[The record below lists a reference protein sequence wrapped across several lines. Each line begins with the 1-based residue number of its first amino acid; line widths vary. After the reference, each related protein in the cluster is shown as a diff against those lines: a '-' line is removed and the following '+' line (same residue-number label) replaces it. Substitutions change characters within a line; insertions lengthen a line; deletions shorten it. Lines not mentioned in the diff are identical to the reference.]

1 MIETIGKVT
10 IDTSAYEEMETDLFA
25 VADRNIMHIARDLSK
40 VEYAAK
46 IEELSSYQ
54 VLYQYSPLR
63 ENVVDFLPIHKNHR
77 VLEIGSGCGAVTGA
91 LSRKAASVTCV
102 EASKEKSLVNA
113 HRHSDCD
120 NIVIHVG
127 DWNQIEKNLEADY
140 DFICLIDV
148 FEEYELCESFVNTLQ
163 KHLTTGGHIVMVL
176 PNKYGMKFFAG
187 ARNAAS
193 EDYFASIETPRRGF
207 SRNGLLKLFAK
218 CGVQDAAFYYPYP
231 DYRFATAIYSD
242 VYKPGKGELS
252 NNRQNFEGDRMV
264 LFDEKAAFDGVIE
277 DGLFNVFANSFVAV
291 IGGGFDVKFAKY
303 SNDRAPQYQIKT
315 TIVKETSGEVYVC
328 KHPITQEA
336 TEHVRG
342 MQTAYEGLLA
352 RYEGGNLSINRC
364 ELVEEDGEVYAKF
377 DFVQGT
383 PLSELM
389 DDCIA
394 KQDSEGFHKLF
405 DEYLERVGY
414 NEEYP
419 VSDFDLIFANVL
431 VNGDE
436 WTLIDYEWTFGKAVP
451 MKELAF
457 RAIYCYLLED
467 EKRNCIDL
475 ERVLDRLE
483 ITQKDAENYREQEM
497 DFQKFVTGKRKAMGE
512 LRDMIGGEIYE
523 PRKWLHKIKLS
534 ADVSRV
540 QIYEDMGAGFSEET
554 SYFIEDAFVSEQLA
568 EFTIGVNGNIKNL
581 RIDPYMDACVVKIVE
596 MAFNGLEVPLSNRKI
611 WETNGKVMKGTDA
624 DTGRYQPSIVF
635 ATQDPNISIDVTAL
649 NPAGE
654 NVLTVRMEVVRLPMA
669 MAQDMSGAVKK
680 IF

>member
-10 IDTSAYEEMETDLFA
+10 IDTSVYEETETDIFA

-102 EASKEKSLVNA
+102 ESSKEKSLVNA

-127 DWNQIEKNLEADY
+127 DWNQIEKKLEADY

-264 LFDEKAAFDGVIE
+264 LFDEKAIPWGAAMHAQCAFE
-277 DGLFNVFANSFVAV
+277 WLKN
-291 IGGGFDVKFAKY
+291 
-303 SNDRAPQYQIKT
+303 
-315 TIVKETSGEVYVC
+315 
-328 KHPITQEA
+328 
-336 TEHVRG
+336 
-342 MQTAYEGLLA
+342 
-352 RYEGGNLSINRC
+352 
-364 ELVEEDGEVYAKF
+364 
-377 DFVQGT
+377 
-383 PLSELM
+383 
-389 DDCIA
+389 
-394 KQDSEGFHKLF
+394 HK
-405 DEYLERVGY
+405 
-414 NEEYP
+414 
-419 VSDFDLIFANVL
+419 
-431 VNGDE
+431 
-436 WTLIDYEWTFGKAVP
+436 
-451 MKELAF
+451 
-457 RAIYCYLLED
+457 
-467 EKRNCIDL
+467 
-475 ERVLDRLE
+475 
-483 ITQKDAENYREQEM
+483 
-497 DFQKFVTGKRKAMGE
+497 
-512 LRDMIGGEIYE
+512 
-523 PRKWLHKIKLS
+523 
-534 ADVSRV
+534 
-540 QIYEDMGAGFSEET
+540 
-554 SYFIEDAFVSEQLA
+554 
-568 EFTIGVNGNIKNL
+568 
-581 RIDPYMDACVVKIVE
+581 
-596 MAFNGLEVPLSNRKI
+596 
-611 WETNGKVMKGTDA
+611 
-624 DTGRYQPSIVF
+624 
-635 ATQDPNISIDVTAL
+635 
-649 NPAGE
+649 
-654 NVLTVRMEVVRLPMA
+654 
-669 MAQDMSGAVKK
+669 
-680 IF
+680 

>member
-10 IDTSAYEEMETDLFA
+10 IDTSAYEESETDLFA
-25 VADRNIMHIARDLSK
+25 VPDRNIMHIARDLSK

-46 IEELSSYQ
+46 VEELASYP

-63 ENVVDFLPIHKNHR
+63 ENVVDFLPIHKNHK
-77 VLEIGSGCGAVTGA
+77 VLEIGSGCGAITGA
-91 LSRKAASVTCV
+91 LARKAAKVTCV
-102 EASKEKSLVNA
+102 EASKQKSLVNA

-120 NIVIHVG
+120 NIAIHVG
-127 DWNQIEKNLEADY
+127 EWEQIEKNLEADY

-148 FEEYELCESFVNTLQ
+148 FEEYELCESFLSALQ
-163 KHLTTGGHIVMVL
+163 KHLADGGRIVMAL

-193 EDYFASIETPRRGF
+193 EDYFTNIEAPRRGF

-218 CGVQDAAFYYPYP
+218 CGVQDVAFYYPYP

-252 NNRQNFEGDRMV
+252 NNLQNFEGDRML

-277 DGLFNVFANSFVAV
+277 DGLFGTFANSFVAV

-336 TEHVRG
+336 AEHVRG
-342 MQTAYEGLLA
+342 MQTAYESLLD
-352 RYEGGNLSINRC
+352 RYEGGSLSINRC

-394 KQDSEGFHKLF
+394 RQDMEGFHKLF

-431 VNGDE
+431 VNGEE

-497 DFQKFVTGKRKAMGE
+497 DFQKFVTGKRKAMCE

-534 ADVSRV
+534 NDVSRV
-540 QIYEDMGAGFSEET
+540 QIYEDMGKGFSEEL
-554 SYFIEDAFVSEQLA
+554 SYFVEDAFVSEQTA
-568 EFTIGVNGNIKNL
+568 EFTIGVNGNVKQL
-581 RIDPYMDACVVKIVE
+581 RIDPYMDSCIVKITE
-596 MAFNGLEVPLSNRKI
+596 MTFNGLEVPLSNRKI
-611 WETNGKVMKGTDA
+611 WAANGKVMKGTDA

-635 ATQDPNISIDVTAL
+635 ATKDPNISIDVTAL

-669 MAQDMSGAVKK
+669 MAEDMAGAVKK

>member
-1 MIETIGKVT
+1 
-10 IDTSAYEEMETDLFA
+10 
-25 VADRNIMHIARDLSK
+25 
-40 VEYAAK
+40 
-46 IEELSSYQ
+46 
-54 VLYQYSPLR
+54 
-63 ENVVDFLPIHKNHR
+63 
-77 VLEIGSGCGAVTGA
+77 
-91 LSRKAASVTCV
+91 
-102 EASKEKSLVNA
+102 
-113 HRHSDCD
+113 
-120 NIVIHVG
+120 
-127 DWNQIEKNLEADY
+127 
-140 DFICLIDV
+140 
-148 FEEYELCESFVNTLQ
+148 
-163 KHLTTGGHIVMVL
+163 MVL

-342 MQTAYEGLLA
+342 MQTAYESLLA
-352 RYEGGNLSINRC
+352 RYEDGNLSINRC

-467 EKRNCIDL
+467 ERRNCIDL

-512 LRDMIGGEIYE
+512 LCDMIGGEIYE

-554 SYFIEDAFVSEQLA
+554 SYFIEDAFVSEQMA

-635 ATQDPNISIDVTAL
+635 AMQDPNISIDVTAL
-649 NPAGE
+649 NPSGE
-654 NVLTVRMEVVRLPMA
+654 NVLTVRIEVVRLPMA